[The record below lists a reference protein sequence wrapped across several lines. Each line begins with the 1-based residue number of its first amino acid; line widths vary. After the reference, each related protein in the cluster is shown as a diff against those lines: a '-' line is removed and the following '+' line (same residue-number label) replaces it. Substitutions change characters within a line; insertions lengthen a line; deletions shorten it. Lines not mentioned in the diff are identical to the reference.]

1 MATAMVNTAAITET
15 ANNRFDNP
23 GQAVNPSAL
32 PCNKRLGRGVFQCGC
47 Y

>member
-23 GQAVNPSAL
+23 GQAVNPAAFAL
-32 PCNKRLGRGVFQCGC
+32 VNKNWTQK
-47 Y
+47 